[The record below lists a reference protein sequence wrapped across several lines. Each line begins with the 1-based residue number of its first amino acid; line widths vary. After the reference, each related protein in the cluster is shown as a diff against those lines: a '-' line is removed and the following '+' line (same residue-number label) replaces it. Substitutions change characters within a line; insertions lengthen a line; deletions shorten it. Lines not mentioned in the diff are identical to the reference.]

1 MLKGQLMLDGQTL
14 HRTGE
19 SLFRLGDEEWM
30 PDTAEFL
37 RVFEGKARI
46 LRIAGM
52 DFWRVEID

>member
-1 MLKGQLMLDGQTL
+1 MLDGQIL
-14 HRTGE
+14 YRIGG

-37 RVFEGKARI
+37 RIFEGKARI

-52 DFWRVEID
+52 DFWRLEVD